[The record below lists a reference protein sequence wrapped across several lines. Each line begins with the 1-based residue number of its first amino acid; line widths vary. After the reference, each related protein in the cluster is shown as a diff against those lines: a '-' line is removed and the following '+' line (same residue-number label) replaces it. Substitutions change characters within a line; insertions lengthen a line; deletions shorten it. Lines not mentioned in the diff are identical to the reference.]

1 MQQITPRWEW
11 RAFGRR
17 FREAEARLATLTPEG
32 APASDKIYLLSAA
45 GGNVKVRNALVDIKV
60 LKQVN
65 AQGVEQWMPIMKAAF
80 PLAAAE
86 TAQLFDTL
94 GLAGPR
100 VPLPSEDA
108 GAVTHVVR
116 GLGLGGYANTSYP
129 RGLAA
134 LIDRAVRCAC
144 NRGRLADRFQEEGRL
159 AYLAARSG
167 LALAP
172 GSLVL
177 FDSGGGRTQFAFGHD
192 SSVGQRF
199 SLEVGSAR
207 YRALQARGHRAG
219 RRAANSFRSHFGRP
233 VTDRGPRRFP
243 PHWLRWA
250 AQ

>member
-17 FREAEARLATLTPEG
+17 FREAEARQATLTPEG
-32 APASDKIYLLSAA
+32 APASDKIYLLCAA
-45 GGNVKVRNALVDIKV
+45 GGNVKVRNALVDIKI

-65 AQGVEQWMPIMKAAF
+65 AQGLEQWMPIMKAAF

-94 GLAGPR
+94 GLAGPSRSGARCTLDAFIQQFARQGGAIRAVR
-100 VPLPSEDA
+100 VHKQRTQHTVGGCMVELADVTADGKATRTVAVGSEDA

-144 NRGRLADRFQEEGRL
+144 NRGRLADRFQ
-159 AYLAARSG
+159 S
-167 LALAP
+167 
-172 GSLVL
+172 
-177 FDSGGGRTQFAFGHD
+177 
-192 SSVGQRF
+192 
-199 SLEVGSAR
+199 
-207 YRALQARGHRAG
+207 QA
-219 RRAANSFRSHFGRP
+219 S
-233 VTDRGPRRFP
+233 DRCD
-243 PHWLRWA
+243 
-250 AQ
+250 